1 MLWRAADRRAAEATL
16 GMASDIATVSGSN
29 PNAVPSPSTGPVPG
43 STLLNS
49 TDPYFKEYR
58 DLPYYMAITR

>member
-1 MLWRAADRRAAEATL
+1 
-16 GMASDIATVSGSN
+16 MASDIATVSGSN